1 MKTLYSVPRDPS
13 TAPAYLVAAAVQ
25 SLIHPLPS
33 GTAFCIG
40 VVLIVLMTGRLVQ
53 TKGSLARA
61 VLPFVVSLRWGWHR
75 VERAME
81 RGAFSLDAMF
91 DRAADWCLAHLPL
104 EPVRLGRE
112 HRAVNAIDSSTIARL
127 RAGKRLA
134 LAGKGYC
141 HRAGRAV
148 RANIVAALT
157 SVVMIQGVRGGL
169 GHRTRFGASCDE
181 AVARVFADLPP
192 AQGKRLLVVD
202 AGIATQE
209 QFAAA
214 TEQDALLGRLRINA
228 KLRCAP
234 PPPTGKPGRRPVP
247 GAVLHPG
254 RALPEVAPD
263 VERYVP
269 GEAGLIR
276 LRRWHLLHYEAWPNL
291 RLDVVR
297 IDDPAYDKP
306 LLVGTTA
313 YELTSEECWVGY
325 RHRWPVETNFFVAQ
339 DTTAMEM
346 PRAWTATALE
356 RRISLALLAG
366 SLLKAIAAVCA
377 PQAMGP
383 WDRQPVRSAGRLAN
397 YLDLHAWHFAA
408 LALEGIAPRNYRKNP
423 KSFQSKGLWRRKAA

>member
-1 MKTLYSVPRDPS
+1 
-13 TAPAYLVAAAVQ
+13 
-25 SLIHPLPS
+25 
-33 GTAFCIG
+33 
-40 VVLIVLMTGRLVQ
+40 
-53 TKGSLARA
+53 
-61 VLPFVVSLRWGWHR
+61 
-75 VERAME
+75 
-81 RGAFSLDAMF
+81 
-91 DRAADWCLAHLPL
+91 
-104 EPVRLGRE
+104 
-112 HRAVNAIDSSTIARL
+112 
-127 RAGKRLA
+127 

-157 SVVMIQGVRGGL
+157 TVVMIEGVRLGL
-169 GHRTRFGASCDE
+169 VRRTRFGASCEE
-181 AVARVFADLPP
+181 AVARVFKDLPP
-192 AQGKRLLVVD
+192 AQGTRLLVVD
-202 AGIATQE
+202 AGIATKE

-214 TEQDALLGRLRINA
+214 TAQDALLGRLRINA

-234 PPPTGKPGRRPVP
+234 PPPTGKPGRRRVH

-263 VERYVP
+263 VDRHIS

-276 LRRWHLLHYEAWPNL
+276 LRRWHLLHYEACPTL

-313 YELTSEECWVGY
+313 CELTSEECWVGY

-356 RRISLALLAG
+356 RRISVALLAG
-366 SLLKAIAAVCA
+366 SLLKALAAVCA

-423 KSFQSKGLWRRKAA
+423 QSLQSKDLRQRKAA

>member
-1 MKTLYSVPRDPS
+1 V
-13 TAPAYLVAAAVQ
+13 YLAAAAVH
-25 SLIHPLPS
+25 SLIQPLPA

-40 VVLIVLMTGRLVQ
+40 VVLLVMMTGRLVQ

-61 VLPFVVSLRWGWHR
+61 VLPFVVHLRWGWHR

-81 RGAFSLDAMF
+81 RGKFSLDAMF
-91 DRAADWCLAHLPL
+91 DLASDWCLRQVPV
-104 EPVRLGRE
+104 EPVRLGTTQRE
-112 HRAVNAIDSSTIARL
+112 VNAIDSSTIARL
-127 RAGKRLA
+127 RAGPRLA

-157 SVVMIQGVRGGL
+157 TVVMIEGVRVGL
-169 GHRTRFGASCDE
+169 VRRTRFGASCEE
-181 AVARVFADLPP
+181 AVARVFAALPP

-209 QFAAA
+209 QFATA
-214 TEQDALLGRLRINA
+214 TAQDALLGRLRINV

-234 PPPTGKPGRRPVP
+234 PPPTGKPGRRPVH

-254 RALPEVAPD
+254 RARPEVAPD
-263 VERYVP
+263 VERHIP

-276 LRRWHLLHYEAWPNL
+276 LRRWHLLHYEAYPSV
-291 RLDVVR
+291 RLEVVR

-313 YELTSEECWVGY
+313 AELTSEECWVAYG
-325 RHRWPVETNFFVAQ
+325 HRWPVETNFFVAQ
-339 DTTAMEM
+339 DSTAMEM

-356 RRISLALLAG
+356 RRISLALLTG

-397 YLDLHAWHFAA
+397 YLDLHVGHFVA
-408 LALEGIAPRNYRKNP
+408 LALAGVAPRNYRTNP
-423 KSFQSKGLWRRKAA
+423 NGFQRKDLRRRKAA

>member
-1 MKTLYSVPRDPS
+1 MKTLYPVPPDPS
-13 TAPAYLVAAAVQ
+13 TDPVSLAAAAVH
-25 SLIHPLPS
+25 SLIQPLPS

-40 VVLIVLMTGRLVQ
+40 IVLIVMMTGRLVQ

-61 VLPFVVSLRWGWHR
+61 VLPFVVHLRWGWHR

-81 RGAFSLDAMF
+81 RGAFSLDTMF
-91 DRAADWCLAHLPL
+91 DQAMAWCMRQLPV
-104 EPVRLGRE
+104 EPVRLGMAQRE
-112 HRAVNAIDSSTIARL
+112 VNAIDSSTIVRL

-157 SVVMIQGVRGGL
+157 TGGMIEGGRGG
-169 GHRTRFGASCDE
+169 
-181 AVARVFADLPP
+181 VARVFEDLPP

-202 AGIATQE
+202 AGIATKE

-214 TEQDALLGRLRINA
+214 TAQDALLGRLRINTT
-228 KLRCAP
+228 LRCAP
-234 PPPTGKPGRRPVP
+234 PPPTGKPGRRPVH

-254 RALPEVAPD
+254 RPLPEVAPD
-263 VERYVP
+263 VDQHIP

-276 LRRWHLLHYEAWPNL
+276 LRRWHWLHYEEFPTP

-297 IDDPAYDKP
+297 VDDPAYDKP

-313 YELTSEECWVGY
+313 SELTSAECRVAYG
-325 RHRWPVETNFFVAQ
+325 HRWPVETNFFVAQ
-339 DTTAMEM
+339 DSTAMEM
-346 PRAWTATALE
+346 PRAWTETALE

-377 PQAMGP
+377 PQAIGP
-383 WDRQPVRSAGRLAN
+383 WDRKPVRSGGRLAH
-397 YLDLHAWHFAA
+397 YLDLHAWRFST
-408 LALEGIAPRNYRKNP
+408 LALKGIAPRNYRKNP
-423 KSFQSKGLWRRKAA
+423 KALHINDLEEPEAA

>member
-1 MKTLYSVPRDPS
+1 V
-13 TAPAYLVAAAVQ
+13 
-25 SLIHPLPS
+25 PLPS

-40 VVLIVLMTGRLVQ
+40 VVLIAMMTGRLVQ

-61 VLPFVVSLRWGWHR
+61 VLPFVVHLRWGWHR

-81 RGAFSLDAMF
+81 RGKFSLDVML
-91 DRAADWCLAHLPL
+91 DRVYDWCLVQLPV
-104 EPVRLGRE
+104 EPVRLGSAQRE
-112 HRAVNAIDSSTIARL
+112 INAIDSSTIARL

-157 SVVMIQGVRGGL
+157 TVVWIQGVRVGL
-169 GHRTRFGASCDE
+169 VRRTRFGASCDE
-181 AVARVFADLPP
+181 AVGRVFEDLPP
-192 AQGKRLLVVD
+192 TPNKRLLVVD
-202 AGIATQE
+202 AGIATKE
-209 QFAAA
+209 QFSQA
-214 TEQDALLGRLRINA
+214 TQQDALLGRLRINT
-228 KLRCAP
+228 KLRGVP
-234 PPPTGKPGRRPVP
+234 PPPTGKPGRRPVH

-254 RALPEVAPD
+254 RDLPEVTPD
-263 VERYVP
+263 VERHLP

-276 LRRWHLLHYEAWPNL
+276 LRRWHRLHYEELPNTHI
-291 RLDVVR
+291 DVVR

-313 YELTSEECWVGY
+313 CELTSAECALAYG
-325 RHRWPVETNFFVAQ
+325 HRWPVETNFYVAQ
-339 DTTAMEM
+339 DSAAMEM

-356 RRISLALLAG
+356 RRIGLALLVG

-383 WDRQPVRSAGRLAN
+383 WDRQPVRSSGRLAN
-397 YLDLHAWHFAA
+397 YLDIHAWHFAA
-408 LALEGIAPRNYRKNP
+408 LALDGIAPRNYRKNP
-423 KSFQSKGLWRRKAA
+423 KSQYKKDLRQRKAA

>member
-1 MKTLYSVPRDPS
+1 MKTLYPVPPDPS
-13 TAPAYLVAAAVQ
+13 TDPVYLAGTAVH
-25 SLIHPLPS
+25 SLIQPLPS

-40 VVLIVLMTGRLVQ
+40 VVLIVMMIGRLVQ

-61 VLPFVVSLRWGWHR
+61 VLPFVGHLRWGWHR

-81 RGAFSLDAMF
+81 RGICSLDAMF
-91 DRAADWCLAHLPL
+91 DQASDWCVRQLPV
-104 EPVRLGRE
+104 EPVRLGTAQRE
-112 HRAVNAIDSSTIARL
+112 VNAIDSSTIARL
-127 RAGKRLA
+127 RAGTRLA
-134 LAGKGYC
+134 LAGKGSC

-157 SVVMIQGVRGGL
+157 TVVIIAGVRVGRVR
-169 GHRTRFGASCDE
+169 RTRFGASCAE
-181 AVARVFADLPP
+181 AVGRVCADLPP
-192 AQGKRLLVVD
+192 PQGKRLLVVD
-202 AGIATQE
+202 AGIATKE

-214 TEQDALLGRLRINA
+214 TEQDALLGRLRINI

-234 PPPTGKPGRRPVP
+234 PPPTGKPGRRPVH

-254 RALPEVAPD
+254 RDIPEVAPD
-263 VERYVP
+263 VDRHIP

-276 LRRWHLLHYEAWPNL
+276 LRRWHLLHDEECPEL

-313 YELTSEECWVGY
+313 YDLTSEDCRVAYG
-325 RHRWPVETNFFVAQ
+325 HRWPVETNFFVAQ

-346 PRAWTATALE
+346 PRAWTATALA

-408 LALEGIAPRNYRKNP
+408 LALQGVEPRNYRKKLN
-423 KSFQSKGLWRRKAA
+423 GLQRKELRRQKAA

>member
-1 MKTLYSVPRDPS
+1 MKTLYPVPPDPS
-13 TAPAYLVAAAVQ
+13 TDPVYLAAAAVH
-25 SLIHPLPS
+25 SLIQPLPT

-40 VVLIVLMTGRLVQ
+40 VVLIVMMTGRLVQ
-53 TKGSLARA
+53 TKGSLASA
-61 VLPFVVSLRWGWHR
+61 VLPFVAHLRWGWHR

-91 DRAADWCLAHLPL
+91 DRASDWCLAHLPL
-104 EPVRLGRE
+104 EPVRLGCE
-112 HRAVNAIDSSTIARL
+112 HREVNAIDSSTIARL
-127 RAGKRLA
+127 RAGTRLA

-157 SVVMIQGVRGGL
+157 TVVMIEGVRVGL
-169 GHRTRFGASCDE
+169 VRRTRFGARCEE

-214 TEQDALLGRLRINA
+214 TAQDALLGRLRINV

-234 PPPTGKPGRRPVP
+234 PPPTGKPGRRPVH

-254 RALPEVAPD
+254 RDIPEVAPD
-263 VERYVP
+263 VDRYIP
-269 GEAGLIR
+269 GETGLIR
-276 LRRWHLLHYEAWPNL
+276 LRRWHLLHYEAYPNV

-297 IDDPAYDKP
+297 IDDPTYDKP

-313 YELTSEECWVGY
+313 SELTSEDCRVAYG
-325 RHRWPVETNFFVAQ
+325 HRWPVETNFFVAQ

-356 RRISLALLAG
+356 RRISVALLVG

-408 LALEGIAPRNYRKNP
+408 IALEGVAPRNYRKNP
-423 KSFQSKGLWRRKAA
+423 QGLQRKDLRRRKAA

>member
-1 MKTLYSVPRDPS
+1 MSKTTLSPIDLTADPVPL
-13 TAPAYLVAAAVQ
+13 AAAAVH

-40 VVLIVLMTGRLVQ
+40 VVLIVMLTGRLVQ

-91 DRAADWCLAHLPL
+91 DRASDWCLAHLPL

-112 HRAVNAIDSSTIARL
+112 HREVHAIDSSTIARL
-127 RAGKRLA
+127 RAGQRLA
-134 LAGKGYC
+134 LAGQGSC

-148 RANIVAALT
+148 RATIVAALT
-157 SVVMIQGVRGGL
+157 SVVMMQGVRVGL
-169 GHRTRFGASCDE
+169 VRRTRFGPSCQD
-181 AVARVFADLPP
+181 AVARVFEELPP
-192 AQGKRLLVVD
+192 TPGKRLLVVD
-202 AGIATQE
+202 AGMATKE
-209 QFAAA
+209 PFAAA
-214 TEQDALLGRLRINA
+214 TEQDALLGRLRINV

-234 PPPTGKPGRRPVP
+234 PPPTGKPGRRPVH
-247 GAVLHPG
+247 GEGLHPG
-254 RALPEVAPD
+254 RDVPEVAPD
-263 VERYVP
+263 VEWHLP
-269 GEAGLIR
+269 GDAGLIR
-276 LRRWHLLHYEAWPNL
+276 LRRWHLLHYEEFPTI
-291 RLDVVR
+291 RLEVVR
-297 IDDPAYDKP
+297 IDDPAYDAP
-306 LLVGTTA
+306 RLVGTTA
-313 YELTSEECWVGY
+313 CALTSEECWGGY

-366 SLLKAIAAVCA
+366 SLLQAIAAVGA

-397 YLDLHAWHFAA
+397 YLDLHAWHCAA
-408 LALEGIAPRNYRKNP
+408 LALEGVAPRNDRTNP
-423 KSFQSKGLWRRKAA
+423 KSFQRKDLRRRKAA